1 MTHTHRLLAAGVAAK
16 LPGVE
21 GIAEYQ
27 PGPLKHKNTLSL
39 LVFVQRLLMTW

>member
-1 MTHTHRLLAAGVAAK
+1 MTYTHRLLAAGVGAK
-16 LPGVE
+16 LSGVE

-27 PGPLKHKNTLSL
+27 PGPPKHRNTLSL